1 MPLKKKK
8 KPTLK
13 KRAAPK
19 LKKKKIIRAV
29 AKKPVKKVIKKKS
42 AAKRKTAAAQEVL
55 KEPVVGVVTHYFPHV
70 KAAVVKMKKELSAG
84 DDIRIKGHTTD
95 FKQQVTSLQIDRQP
109 IDTAKKGQEIG
120 LMVKSRVRQHDL
132 VYKL

>member
-8 KPTLK
+8 KPATK
-13 KRAAPK
+13 KRPAPK
-19 LKKKKIIRAV
+19 LKKKKIIRV
-29 AKKPVKKVIKKKS
+29 TAKRAVKKVLKKKTP
-42 AAKRKTAAAQEVL
+42 ANKRKPVAQKVL
-55 KEPVVGVVTHYFPHV
+55 KEPVVGIVTHYFPHV

-84 DDIRIKGHTTD
+84 DTIRIKGHTTD

-109 IDTAKKGQEIG
+109 INTAKKGQEIG
-120 LMVKSRVRQHDL
+120 LMVNSRVRQHDL

>member
-8 KPTLK
+8 KPAAK
-13 KRAAPK
+13 KRTAPK

-29 AKKPVKKVIKKKS
+29 AKKTVKKPIKKKT
-42 AAKRKTAAAQEVL
+42 AAKRKAGAAQKLL

-70 KAAVVKMKKELSAG
+70 KAAVVKMKKELSVG
-84 DDIRIKGHTTD
+84 DTIRIKGHTTD
-95 FKQQVTSLQIDRQP
+95 FKQQATSLQIDRQP
-109 IDTAKKGQEIG
+109 INTAKKGQEIG
-120 LMVKSRVRQHDL
+120 LMVNSRVRQHDL